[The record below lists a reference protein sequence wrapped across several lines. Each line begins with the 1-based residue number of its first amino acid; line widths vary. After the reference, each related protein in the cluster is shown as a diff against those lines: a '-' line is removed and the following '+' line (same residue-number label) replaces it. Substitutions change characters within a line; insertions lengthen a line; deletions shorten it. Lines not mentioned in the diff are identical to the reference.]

1 MTRTAAAR
9 LLKEAGL
16 RGVEVP
22 VHTLALGQQLGAL
35 VWLAVPGLAWM
46 PGQVPT
52 MEAMLSV
59 LALGVPSTAVAY
71 VLFFRLLASVGPT
84 KTATVTYLIPVTGL
98 MWGIA
103 LLDEPVRRG
112 MIAGLG
118 IVLGNVM
125 LVSEV
130 RVGAAVR
137 LVTARR
143 RHAR

>member
-1 MTRTAAAR
+1 
-9 LLKEAGL
+9 
-16 RGVEVP
+16 
-22 VHTLALGQQLGAL
+22 
-35 VWLAVPGLAWM
+35 
-46 PGQVPT
+46 
-52 MEAMLSV
+52 
-59 LALGVPSTAVAY
+59 
-71 VLFFRLLASVGPT
+71 
-84 KTATVTYLIPVTGL
+84 

-130 RVGAAVR
+130 PVGAAVR